1 MEITGNP
8 VVFPQQVIQFW
19 LIKQLKTQLTVR
31 KPVKCAGG
39 ARDDVTDTVTKTN
52 YRLLHFLQ
60 LYCRHKTS
68 RRLLREQGGADLVN
82 LYLHH
87 CMHACGCVC
96 VCWHVLNASEQ
107 RGEEYKIFPGLLWSA
122 GSQSETKDSI
132 NPIISHLSSLKCAAA
147 YHSFDVYLGTCVWK
161 SRVCGWYLFLE
172 ATGSV
177 QRQKTKL
184 PMLITVR

>member
-1 MEITGNP
+1 MEITGNL
-8 VVFPQQVIQFW
+8 VVFPQQVIPFW

-39 ARDDVTDTVTKTN
+39 ARDDVTHTLTKTN

-60 LYCRHKTS
+60 LYYRHKTS
-68 RRLLREQGGADLVN
+68 RRLLQEQGGADLVN

-87 CMHACGCVC
+87 CLHACGCV
-96 VCWHVLNASEQ
+96 WRRVLNASEQ
-107 RGEEYKIFPGLLWSA
+107 EYKIFLGLLWSA
-122 GSQSETKDSI
+122 GSQSETKGSI
-132 NPIISHLSSLKCAAA
+132 NPIISHLSSLKCATA

-177 QRQKTKL
+177 RQQKSKL
-184 PMLITVR
+184 PTIITVR